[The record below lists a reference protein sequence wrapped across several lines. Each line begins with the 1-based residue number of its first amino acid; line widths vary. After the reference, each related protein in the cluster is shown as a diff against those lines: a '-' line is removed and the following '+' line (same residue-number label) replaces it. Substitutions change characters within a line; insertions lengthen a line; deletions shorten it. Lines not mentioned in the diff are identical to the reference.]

1 MPPVA
6 TAAAIAV
13 TLAAIVAS
21 TSGADSAKD
30 SPAVAATNTD
40 AKIDA
45 KTDSGKKDDAAPAK
59 PPKLGI
65 LMNESRALPGYNLIN
80 ASGKKTYLFDNE
92 GRVVHTWTSE
102 HNSSVAAYLLENGHL
117 FRPAEAEKRKQGF
130 QGPAIGGRIQEFDWD
145 GNLVWDFEY
154 HSDKRLP
161 HHDAIKLPNGNA
173 LLICWEWID
182 DKEAIAMGRREET
195 VKDSHL
201 QPDCLVEIKPT
212 GKTTGE
218 VVWEW
223 RSWDHL
229 IQDRDKTKPNYGNV
243 SEHPELF
250 DVNFIHGEDDQVS
263 KMMTTTAGIAKL
275 KTLGYVGGTPTPT
288 ADDKKDAPKD
298 DAAKKDADKKDA
310 DKKDA
315 SKDGDKKDATVG
327 QASQP
332 VGPTG
337 RNGDKDKIDS
347 GKKDTG
353 KKVADKTNADKSAEK
368 DDQSKPPAK
377 DAAKKDQPRGPR
389 KEADW
394 MHMNAVDYN
403 EDLDQIVVS
412 SPHFSEVFIIDHSTT
427 TEQAKG
433 HTGGRWGKGGDIL
446 YRWGNPRAYRNGTKA
461 DQRLYFQH
469 NVQWIRKGL
478 HGEGHLLVF
487 NNGSGRKPD
496 EYSSVDEFVP
506 PTDKS
511 GNYIREE
518 GAPFGPEK
526 ALWSYSAPNKKD
538 FYSFFISG
546 VERLPNGNTLIDSGS
561 SGTVFEIT
569 PEGETIWKFANPLKN
584 PMGPGGPPGGGPPK
598 LVEVFNGFIR
608 DQMGMKEEQR
618 KKLDEIDKDLIGK
631 VERALTPEQRKILA
645 EPIDFD
651 FSKFP
656 LPGEFLSTFKREK
669 LKLTEAQT
677 KEMADIQKDLDA
689 KLDKLLTDDQKHQI
703 EEFKKSPFA
712 PGPGGGP
719 ASGGPGG
726 PGPGRG
732 PGGPRVAGGPGG
744 PGAGG
749 GPPGGGPGG
758 RMGNVLFRA
767 VRYPLDYPAFAG
779 KDLKPGKTLIELQEE
794 FDKEKSKADAAAK
807 EKMAADS
814 K

>member
-1 MPPVA
+1 MTSA
-6 TAAAIAV
+6 ISGMAIAAAIL
-13 TLAAIVAS
+13 LALAGIVSS
-21 TSGADSAKD
+21 TWAADSTKD
-30 SPAVAATNTD
+30 TAPVAPKTVD
-40 AKIDA
+40 AKGDAKTDA
-45 KTDSGKKDDAAPAK
+45 KTDSKSDARTDATKKDEAPPAK

-65 LMNESRALPGYNLIN
+65 LQNDSRALPGYNLIN

-92 GRVVHTWTSE
+92 GRVVHTWTSKY
-102 HNSSVAAYLLENGHL
+102 NSSVASYLLENGHL
-117 FRPAEAEKRKQGF
+117 FRPAEAENRKQGF
-130 QGPAIGGRIQEFDWD
+130 QGPAVGGRIQEFDWD

-173 LLICWEWID
+173 LLICWEWVD
-182 DKEAIAMGRREET
+182 EKEAIAAGRRPET

-223 RSWDHL
+223 RVWDHL
-229 IQDRDKTKPNYGNV
+229 VQDRDKTRPNYGNV

-275 KTLGYVGGTPTPT
+275 KTLGYVGSTPPTP
-288 ADDKKDAPKD
+288 AD
-298 DAAKKDADKKDA
+298 DKKDA
-310 DKKDA
+310 DKKD
-315 SKDGDKKDATVG
+315 GDKTDAGKKDAPAA

-332 VGPTG
+332 MAA
-337 RNGDKDKIDS
+337 S
-347 GKKDTG
+347 GKDPD
-353 KKVADKTNADKSAEK
+353 KKVIDTK
-368 DDQSKPPAK
+368 DDKQVASTQSKDSK
-377 DAAKKDQPRGPR
+377 DPAKKDQPRGPR

-403 EDLDQIVVS
+403 ADLDQIVIS
-412 SPHFSEVFIIDHSTT
+412 SPHNSEIYIIDHSTT

-433 HTGGRWGKGGDIL
+433 HTGGRRGKGGDIL

-461 DQRLYFQH
+461 DQRLFFQH

-496 EYSSVDEFVP
+496 EYSTVDEFVP
-506 PTDKS
+506 PTDKD
-511 GNYIREE
+511 GNYTREQDS
-518 GAPFGPEK
+518 PFGPDK

-546 VERLPNGNTLIDSGS
+546 AERLPNGDTLIDSGS
-561 SGTVFEIT
+561 SGTVFEVT
-569 PEGETIWKFANPLKN
+569 PEGETVWKFANPLKN
-584 PMGPGGPPGGGPPK
+584 PMGPPGGGGGGPQK
-598 LVEVFNGFIR
+598 LVEVFSGFIR
-608 DQMGMKEEQR
+608 DQLGMKEEQR
-618 KKLDEIDKDLIGK
+618 KKFDEVDKDLIAK
-631 VERALTPEQRKILA
+631 VEKVLTPEQRKILA

-656 LPGEFLSTFKREK
+656 LPGEFLSTYKREK
-669 LKLTEAQT
+669 LKLTDDQT
-677 KEMADIQKDLDA
+677 KELAAIQKDLDA
-689 KLDKLLTDDQKHQI
+689 KVDKLLTDDQKHQI
-703 EEFKKSPFA
+703 EDFKKSPFA

-719 ASGGPGG
+719 GGRGPGGRGPGGRGPGGPGFVRGPGGPGPGGGGPGG
-726 PGPGRG
+726 PGPGG
-732 PGGPRVAGGPGG
+732 P
-744 PGAGG
+744 
-749 GPPGGGPGG
+749 GGPGG

-767 VRYPLDYPAFAG
+767 VRYPLDFPAFTG
-779 KDLKPGKTLIELQEE
+779 KDLKSGKTLVEIQEE
-794 FDKEKSKADAAAK
+794 LDKEKSKADAAAK